1 MQINSEINQIIE
13 KFELFELDEKEY
25 LVDIFT
31 KELREEKR
39 DRIYERYLEA
49 KENRLKGKVKVGN
62 VEDLKADLEEDL
74 ISLG

>member
-1 MQINSEINQIIE
+1 MQVNSELNQIIE
-13 KFELFELDEKEY
+13 KFEHFELDEKEY

-62 VEDLKADLEEDL
+62 VEDLKADLEED
-74 ISLG
+74 